1 MTDQEWASFVQLY
14 RELWKAYADLATA
27 RIVLTIADFEARS
40 NRPEMLMQTV
50 REWRTTLDKARGKEF
65 YAKHYLAKGEAH
77 ITQAEPERSDRLLL
91 ELLSQDP
98 PRELPW
104 RADTDV

>member
-14 RELWKAYADLATA
+14 RELWKAYADSATL

-40 NRPEMLMQTV
+40 NRPEMAMQTV
-50 REWRTTLDKARGKEF
+50 REWRTMLEKAKGKEF
-65 YAKHYLAKGEAH
+65 YLAKGEAH
-77 ITQAEPERSDRLLL
+77 IAQAEPERSDKLLL

-104 RADTDV
+104 RSDTDV